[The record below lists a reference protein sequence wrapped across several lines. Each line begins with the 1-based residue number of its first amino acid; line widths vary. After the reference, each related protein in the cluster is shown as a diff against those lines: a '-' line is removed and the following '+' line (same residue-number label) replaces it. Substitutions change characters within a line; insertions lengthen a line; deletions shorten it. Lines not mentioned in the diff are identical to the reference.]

1 MTPTAIS
8 MTPNFIIVTAT
19 AYIVTPTAI
28 IVTGQEVGLAVIL
41 TQGPRS
47 PEPIL
52 MAGRRNLAVIQMP
65 DQKSREVTLMAGQR
79 NLVAVQI
86 LKAQTPSLRRRV
98 QRAAVGQEKAVTA
111 TDKEH
116 V

>member
-8 MTPNFIIVTAT
+8 MTPNF
-19 AYIVTPTAI
+19 I

-47 PEPIL
+47 LEAIL
-52 MAGRRNLAVIQMP
+52 MAGRRNLEAILML
-65 DQKSREVTLMAGQR
+65 DQKSLEAILMAGRR

-86 LKAQTPSLRRRV
+86 LKAQTPTLRRRV

-111 TDKEH
+111 TDIEH